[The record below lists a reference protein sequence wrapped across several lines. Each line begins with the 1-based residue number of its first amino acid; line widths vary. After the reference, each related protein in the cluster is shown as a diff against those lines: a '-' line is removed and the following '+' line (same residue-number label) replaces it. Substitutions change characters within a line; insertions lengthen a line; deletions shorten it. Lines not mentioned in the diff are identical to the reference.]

1 MRIPAERGKM
11 KEVWELCRRL
21 NNPTRLKLLMDVYSP
36 HLNDGLNVGIAMDDN
51 SLKQSATSSHLAA
64 LASLG
69 IIRRCRSGRFVNY
82 YPEISDES
90 PNVAEIARLIL
101 ERGRKN
107 PRDLAFADVFPV
119 MMNAFRAK
127 AVANIALTDG
137 ITLLELAEK
146 YDKEMRLVTRD
157 LKPAV
162 EGGMLSVSA
171 EGPDGI
177 YTYIPPADPI
187 ARRIVELSA

>member
-1 MRIPAERGKM
+1 M

-21 NNPTRLKLLMDVYSP
+21 NNPTRLKLLMDVYSQK
-36 HLNDGLNVGIAMDDN
+36 LDDGLNVGIAMDDN
-51 SLKQSATSSHLAA
+51 SLKQPATSSHLSA

-90 PNVAEIARLIL
+90 PRVAEIARLIR
-101 ERGRKN
+101 ERWRTN
-107 PRDLAFADVFPV
+107 PHNLAFSEVFPV

-162 EGGMLSVSA
+162 EGGLLSVSA

-177 YTYIPPADPI
+177 YAYIPPADPI